1 VIGYAATTHRAT
13 IIRQGRD
20 MRIPDIA
27 PLAAIVPAAAV
38 LVVDVSA
45 AALDA
50 VTGRQRQLRRLTG
63 KKPPIRVL
71 DGGPATRR
79 AGQDAHRVKWV
90 RDAVHPNRA
99 PRMLNLGLHTPAVPP
114 G

>member
-1 VIGYAATTHRAT
+1 
-13 IIRQGRD
+13 

-45 AALDA
+45 AALGA
-50 VTGRQRQLRRLTG
+50 VTARQRQLRRITG
-63 KKPPIRVL
+63 KESPIRVL
-71 DGGPATRR
+71 VGGPATRR
-79 AGQDAHRVKWV
+79 TGQDAHRVKRV
-90 RDAVHPNRA
+90 RDAVHLHRA
-99 PRMLNLGLHTPAVPP
+99 PRMLHLGLHTPAVPP